1 MYARVVWGLRKV
13 AVLEVGGSFGRGTHE
28 LLKGV
33 KDVLFVSAHVRGPDD
48 PADCEGTGEVI
59 HTLAAEEG
67 AG

>member
-1 MYARVVWGLRKV
+1 
-13 AVLEVGGSFGRGTHE
+13 
-28 LLKGV
+28 V